1 MSKYGAKYLQWAP
14 FASSNPEPESSIPN
28 YGTPINLGKLVS
40 VSDSPTYN
48 EAKAYGDDA
57 LAEYINEFKEVGIDV
72 EVSELSAAN
81 ASAIF
86 GATLGSGS
94 SDTDLKFSG
103 NDNAPYGGLGF
114 YIRKMV
120 DNVVKYQGVYYPK
133 VKASMQG
140 ESYATKG
147 DSITLTGSK
156 IKMTGAAAK
165 NGQWKVVSADLESE
179 SAAKTWVDGKIVAAS
194 SGG

>member
-14 FASSNPEPESSIPN
+14 FASGNPEPDNSLPN
-28 YGTPINLGKLVS
+28 YGTPVNLGQLVS

-48 EAKAYGDDA
+48 EAKIYGDDA
-57 LAEYINEFKEVGIDV
+57 LAEYINEFKELGIDV
-72 EVSELSAAN
+72 EVVELSTAS

-86 GATLGSGS
+86 GATMGSGS

-120 DNVVKYQGVYYPK
+120 GNVVKYQGVYYPK
-133 VKASMQG
+133 VKAAMQG

-179 SAAKTWVDGKIVAAS
+179 SAAKTWVDGKIVAAA
-194 SGG
+194 SGD